1 MPRIVLT
8 EEEGNKALDA
18 AGTDLKYLFSRHE
31 VSVDNQKLFYHHGAT
46 TLEKLSNFAKDRE
59 DLTAVLKQRWELDS
73 ERTLDERVQIAA
85 IVCAFGNAKTRSQRA
100 AEVDAEYDSL
110 QWSRPV
116 VAGEWAAMRSALEK
130 RYGYLEDKIY
140 PAKEYVEKKLA
151 EVESGEY
158 RAEELTEIVSKEES
172 EPETVVPIW
181 DSKGRLAMKKGSTK
195 VQEPANA
202 EELRKRLTVWKNAMV
217 MISLE
222 HSNRHELQGA
232 WEETVEQYK
241 DYLLGDYVYGLS
253 AKDAEGQTFAAP
265 PWKLVIAYEKA
276 IRKQAVKITNTE
288 GKPLTVALK
297 TAWKDATVKERN
309 FTTWTAEA
317 LLTSFVK
324 EWSGGGEALLDG
336 NGSRKRRAEED
347 LGPPKKVRREEVEVD
362 PMNPPF
368 AGGDGP
374 PRACRWKGLDTP
386 FHDGG
391 GLASPGRWHPSKR
404 RRPEGEEWSSLG
416 HGILLE
422 AVRVLGS
429 VNEVEKE
436 AFRMARG
443 GDSFRLVRDE
453 AFLARVRGA
462 LATRLNLVVQL
473 EPEPGQP
480 FFLDLLKG
488 VLQRAGDP
496 DYDFLEQAKTG
507 LPLGV
512 LNKLPRTPEIFEEQ
526 QKWNL
531 EGEDWG
537 LAVWQKS
544 NYISA
549 EEHERFLVEHLEQE
563 VAEGLMVKMSEEDF
577 IRKFG
582 DNRAVAALAVLV
594 EDEITGKR
602 RVIHDGTHGVMVN
615 HKIRRQDKVRM
626 PGPREKRALLE
637 GYEEERAVVLSL
649 VGDFAKAHRRF
660 KYMEEEQG
668 FLACKASTHSKV
680 VYVNQVGTFG
690 IASTPYWW
698 ARLSAALMRAVYW
711 ILGEAF
717 PNDMLLYADD
727 LEVLAV
733 GRVGRIGGVLAYATM
748 AAFGAPF
755 KWAKQRGGLVTE
767 WIGLTTDYSAYAMG
781 LSQRRTEWLVG
792 WIASLRERKEVSS
805 REFSAGL
812 GRLGFSALALP
823 WEKPL
828 LGPLYAWAAAIQSN
842 RGTMTIPWAIQF
854 ILDWIS
860 QRLQSGGRLEEV
872 RKPKETGRAPVRI
885 WTDAKATEQ
894 EAWIGGWLE
903 ESSCSRECRWF
914 SLKVTEV
921 SAPWLYYRGRNPKRV
936 IAALELLA
944 TLVALKLWLR
954 EAGDSA
960 EVLAEAF
967 TDNRGNSFILKKG
980 LSTKYPITLLVI
992 EVAETLRRLDAY
1004 ASLTWV
1010 RRDGNVLADALT
1022 NEDYSAFDPS
1032 RRETVV
1038 EGELRWYVMGSLIQR
1053 REQLFDE
1060 IKRHKEMKREAKTA
1074 TGQSKRK
1081 AKKFFD
1087 KWKS

>member
-1 MPRIVLT
+1 MKVCRSLMT
-8 EEEGNKALDA
+8 KAGIWAL
-18 AGTDLKYLFSRHE
+18 Y
-31 VSVDNQKLFYHHGAT
+31 
-46 TLEKLSNFAKDRE
+46 
-59 DLTAVLKQRWELDS
+59 
-73 ERTLDERVQIAA
+73 
-85 IVCAFGNAKTRSQRA
+85 
-100 AEVDAEYDSL
+100 
-110 QWSRPV
+110 PV
-116 VAGEWAAMRSALEK
+116 VSGGASLIGK
-130 RYGYLEDKIY
+130 QHGIY
-140 PAKEYVEKKLA
+140 
-151 EVESGEY
+151 
-158 RAEELTEIVSKEES
+158 
-172 EPETVVPIW
+172 
-181 DSKGRLAMKKGSTK
+181 
-195 VQEPANA
+195 
-202 EELRKRLTVWKNAMV
+202 
-217 MISLE
+217 
-222 HSNRHELQGA
+222 
-232 WEETVEQYK
+232 
-241 DYLLGDYVYGLS
+241 
-253 AKDAEGQTFAAP
+253 
-265 PWKLVIAYEKA
+265 
-276 IRKQAVKITNTE
+276 
-288 GKPLTVALK
+288 K
-297 TAWKDATVKERN
+297 TAQSAAWPPALCR
-309 FTTWTAEA
+309 WTAEA